1 MSRRAE
7 FIKRVHDILHPDHGI
22 HNHEHLVKHFHV
34 GIERPVEF
42 LRHSG
47 KEILTKVSV
56 MWSNEEG
63 FKAKEEEASLDALLQ
78 DPQDLIAKSRPDAGE
93 VDSNAQKQME
103 SF

>member
-34 GIERPVEF
+34 GIERPEEF

-47 KEILTKVSV
+47 KEILAKVSV
-56 MWSNEEG
+56 MWSNEVG
-63 FKAKEEEASLDALLQ
+63 FKAKEEEASLPVDVLLK
-78 DPQDLIAKSRPDAGE
+78 DSRT
-93 VDSNAQKQME
+93 
-103 SF
+103 

>member
-22 HNHEHLVKHFHV
+22 HNHEHLVKQFHV
-34 GIERPVEF
+34 GIERPEEF

-63 FKAKEEEASLDALLQ
+63 FKAKKEEAPLDALLQ
-78 DPQDLIAKSRPDAGE
+78 NPQDLIAKSRPDAEE

-103 SF
+103 SL

>member
-34 GIERPVEF
+34 GIERPEEF

-103 SF
+103 SL